1 MCIYQSMACFPL
13 HVFGF
18 FPIGIGNTKLPVE
31 LIPNLTGASKAT
43 IVSSFSLA
51 TVGKFITLTAGKV
64 PFLKP
69 MSMDKCFTL

>member
-51 TVGKFITLTAGKV
+51 TAGKV